1 MPDPRDRLDD
11 PDAPPSEQERAEAG
25 ALRAALEDPS
35 RDNDDARLARALSA
49 SWAPRD
55 LTVEQ
60 HRDLVRSAVSRR
72 SARVVRLS
80 LRASALLALAAAVAL
95 VLWNDRMPPGSSPG
109 LPAVAVSR
117 STQALFQDRFAPRGG
132 ETTRIDRIAMARAA
146 DLRDNEFARWGV
158 R

>member
-1 MPDPRDRLDD
+1 MPDPRDRIDD
-11 PDAPPSEQERAEAG
+11 PEAPPSDEERAQAD

-35 RDNDDARLARALSA
+35 RSNEDAELARALSA

-60 HRDLVRSAVSRR
+60 HRAMVREAFGKRG
-72 SARVVRLS
+72 ARIVRLS
-80 LRASALLALAAAVAL
+80 FRASALLALAASVAL
-95 VLWNDRMPPGSSPG
+95 VLWNDRTPPGASATP
-109 LPAVAVSR
+109 PAVAVSR
-117 STQALFQDRFAPRGG
+117 STQELFQERFAPRGG

>member
-1 MPDPRDRLDD
+1 MPDPRDRIDD
-11 PDAPPSEQERAEAG
+11 PEAPPSEEERAQAD

-35 RDNDDARLARALSA
+35 RSSEDAELARALSA

-60 HRDLVRSAVSRR
+60 HRAMVREALGKRG
-72 SARVVRLS
+72 ARIVRLS
-80 LRASALLALAAAVAL
+80 FRASALLALAASVAL
-95 VLWNDRMPPGSSPG
+95 VLWNDRTPPGASAT

-117 STQALFQDRFAPRGG
+117 STQELFQERFAPRGG